1 MDYWKQIKNKRGDK
15 MNHKIS
21 RTLLEDLEKIYHS
34 IKCEE
39 KDGSY
44 CMYCNY
50 CKNKSICDITLTL
63 VCSIRKFYFEVEK

>member
-1 MDYWKQIKNKRGDK
+1 MRRITKGSDIMK
-15 MNHKIS
+15 

-44 CMYCNY
+44 CKYCNY
-50 CKNKSICDITLTL
+50 CKNKSICDVTLTL
-63 VCSIRKFYFEVEK
+63 VCSIRKFYFKEK